1 MPDTPTRPPSD
12 PSLNSPRARH
22 RPMNEVEY
30 WEQEVLRGLDNA
42 LEALRKKGTLAP
54 NQMEVPVNFR
64 QLHEQSLR
72 ENRPDLYRKLKQSG
86 ELQRHL
92 DEVAKSAEEMYQLLV
107 QQVKER
113 NPYKPEEWDGSRGAW
128 EAWAERVA
136 LELVLDD
143 RVLVKDRQT
152 ERAMRDG
159 YVD

>member
-1 MPDTPTRPPSD
+1 
-12 PSLNSPRARH
+12 
-22 RPMNEVEY
+22 
-30 WEQEVLRGLDNA
+30 
-42 LEALRKKGTLAP
+42 
-54 NQMEVPVNFR
+54 VNFR
-64 QLHEQSLR
+64 QLHEESLR
-72 ENRPDLYRKLKQSG
+72 ENRPDLYRSLKRSG
-86 ELQRHL
+86 QLQAHL
-92 DEVAKSAEEMYQLLV
+92 DQVAKSAEEMYQRLV

-113 NPYKPEEWDGSRGAW
+113 SPYKPEEWEGSQKAW